1 MAKKEI
7 KKLTE
12 EELTLLQDL
21 QKEFNQVKL
30 DLGNTVLQQSNLMK
44 TVDVVKEKFQSQE
57 KMLMEKYGADVTIN
71 LETGEVTDKEVAP
84 LTKVEKE

>member
-1 MAKKEI
+1 MAKEI

-12 EELTLLQDL
+12 EELTLLQGL
-21 QKEFNQVKL
+21 QREFNQVKL
-30 DLGNTVLQQSNLMK
+30 DLGNTLLQQHNLMK
-44 TVDVVKEKFQSQE
+44 TVDVVKDKFQAEE

-71 LETGEVTDKEVAP
+71 LENGDVTEKEEAP

>member
-30 DLGNTVLQQSNLMK
+30 DLGNTVLQ
-44 TVDVVKEKFQSQE
+44 
-57 KMLMEKYGADVTIN
+57 
-71 LETGEVTDKEVAP
+71 
-84 LTKVEKE
+84 

>member
-1 MAKKEI
+1 
-7 KKLTE
+7 
-12 EELTLLQDL
+12 
-21 QKEFNQVKL
+21 
-30 DLGNTVLQQSNLMK
+30 MK